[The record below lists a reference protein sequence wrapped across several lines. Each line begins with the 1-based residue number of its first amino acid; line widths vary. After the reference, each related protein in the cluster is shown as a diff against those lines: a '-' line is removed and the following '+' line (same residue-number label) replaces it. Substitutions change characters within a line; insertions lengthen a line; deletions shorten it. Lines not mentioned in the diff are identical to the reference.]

1 LEAEEAF
8 EHSCFMPEIEKWQA
22 FRSMELRASFAKL
35 LAAGMYLYF
44 AYLER
49 LENYCK
55 DLQLEG
61 SNIQISC
68 FVRIKADIL
77 VKYFNTAAANNSE
90 VKIRGT
96 IDSFGYC

>member
-1 LEAEEAF
+1 
-8 EHSCFMPEIEKWQA
+8 
-22 FRSMELRASFAKL
+22 MELRASFAKL

-44 AYLER
+44 AYLKR
-49 LENYCK
+49 LENYWK
-55 DLQLEG
+55 DFQLEG

-77 VKYFNTAAANNSE
+77 VEYFNKAAANNLE
-90 VKIRGT
+90 VQIKGT